1 MEPGHIF
8 PISAMGRSFRVLT
21 LVWGSGA
28 QLPLVQGT
36 QEDLPGREAWSSSSQ
51 EWRWLWDP
59 NPRKAWDPFVH
70 RHQGDPAEHLQKET
84 GVYGTATMASIPRV
98 VLEGTRK

>member
-1 MEPGHIF
+1 MGPCLARGPALTACSPPPDSFQLFLAALKAHFGSSQVEPGHIF

-36 QEDLPGREAWSSSSQ
+36 QEDLPWREEWSSSSQ

-59 NPRKAWDPFVH
+59 NPRK
-70 RHQGDPAEHLQKET
+70 T
-84 GVYGTATMASIPRV
+84 
-98 VLEGTRK
+98 